1 MASTYADDW
10 LIEVLANNR
19 RRIIIRRINERTE
32 DEIPLNAVVEDII
45 EAEESRGKDQVSRNS
60 VRVSLRQ
67 NHIPKLVKNDVISYA
82 EEEDVISDAERYDT
96 VIDTLSYI
104 ERSIGNEEQTDN
116 RSYDTRSPA
125 EFSYTARTTTEEEG
139 TSRLET
145 QSTVRLSNLV
155 PDLTVDVSLLAG
167 IVLLEA
173 VTIFILVVYIITF

>member
-45 EAEESRGKDQVSRNS
+45 EAEKSQGKDQVSRNS

-67 NHIPKLVKNDVISYA
+67 NHIPKLVKNDVITYV
-82 EEEDVISDAERYDT
+82 EDDDVISGAERYDT

-104 ERSIGNEEQTDN
+104 ERSVGNEKQPGD
-116 RSYDTRSPA
+116 RSHDSRSPA
-125 EFSYTARTTTEEEG
+125 EFSYTARTTTEETD
-139 TSRLET
+139 TSPLET
-145 QSTVRLSNLV
+145 QSTVRLSNVV
-155 PDLTVDVSLLAG
+155 PDLTVDVSLMVG

-173 VTIFILVVYIITF
+173 VTIFILVVYIIAF